1 MWVCLGSSYLG
12 PSVLAAITLLGCG
25 AGDEEARV
33 VTQCEVHLS
42 ICSVAITTLL
52 GAGSDPK
59 LLEQKSCELGPSLL
73 CSL

>member
-12 PSVLAAITLLGCG
+12 LSVLAAITLLGCG
-25 AGDEEARV
+25 AGDEEARA
-33 VTQCEVHLS
+33 VTWCEAHLP

-59 LLEQKSCELGPSLL
+59 
-73 CSL
+73 